1 MVRKNYSRAGRAFRL
16 RAVPISPETALATL
30 NSKIVVVTTLT
41 GNADGAYR
49 AISIDASW
57 AWAAPTT
64 GEGPLTVGYA
74 HSDYSITEI
83 KEAIEAGAT
92 ISVGDKLAQEKAN
105 RLVRKVGV
113 INSLKGNLNDGDPV
127 KTRLNWLIPIGK
139 SVNQF
144 AYNEGANL
152 TTGSSLHQ
160 SGTMW
165 VRDSS

>member
-1 MVRKNYSRAGRAFRL
+1 MS
-16 RAVPISPETALATL
+16 TLA
-30 NSKIVVVTTLT
+30 SKIVLVTTLT

-49 AISIDASW
+49 CISIDSSW
-57 AWAAPTT
+57 AWVAATA

-83 KEAIEAGAT
+83 KEALEAGAS
-92 ISVGDKLAQEKAN
+92 ISVGDKVNQEKAN

-113 INSLKGNLNDGDPV
+113 INSLLGELNDGAPI

-139 SVNQF
+139 SVNMF
-144 AYNEGANL
+144 AYNEGAAL
-152 TTGSSLHQ
+152 TTGSSLHS
-160 SGTMW
+160 SGDMW